1 MYAGWTSA
9 IILNRLF
16 PENKSNKVL
25 MVLSGIYQN
34 GQGVSIDSNIVSYNH
49 KTKCALLVI

>member
-9 IILNRLF
+9 IILNRRF